1 MRNPEVSRMLYN
13 QTKAHRETQK
23 LANAQPIIKKLAS
36 LAIRQPTQLDANIVY
51 EAIEELER
59 LQSKEVD

>member
-1 MRNPEVSRMLYN
+1 MRNPELSRILYSES
-13 QTKAHRETQK
+13 KAHRETQK

-51 EAIEELER
+51 EAIEEIEK
-59 LQSKEVD
+59 LQFGGQ